1 MSQDPGPGA
10 PPAPLN
16 ASVARR
22 MSRQPRRD
30 TAPEVALRRELHRRG
45 LRFRVDWPLP
55 GLPRRRADVA
65 FTRRHVAVFVD
76 GCFWHACPEHGTA
89 PASNADWWAAKLD
102 KNVRRDRDTDRH
114 LHLSGWTVIR
124 FWEHQDA
131 DSAADA
137 VEAVVRGA
145 GNGGPT
151 RPGTTSDRGPFRTG
165 PAVRLS

>member
-1 MSQDPGPGA
+1 MSQDPGPSA
-10 PPAPLN
+10 PPVPLD

-65 FTRRHVAVFVD
+65 FTRKHVAVFID
-76 GCFWHACPEHGTA
+76 GCFWHACPEHRTA

-102 KNVRRDRDTDRH
+102 RNVSRDRDTDEH
-114 LHLSGWTVIR
+114 LRRLGWTVLR
-124 FWEHQDA
+124 FWEHEDPV
-131 DSAADA
+131 SAAGS
-137 VEAVVRGA
+137 VEAAVRGA
-145 GNGGPT
+145 T
-151 RPGTTSDRGPFRTG
+151 DAG
-165 PAVRLS
+165 PAPPPTSCRHG